1 MLDFLPLAGDV
12 WLLGF
17 LMLVA
22 AAAGLARGFSG
33 FGAAMIMVPLAS
45 TVVGP
50 QVAVPLI
57 LVVDGVA
64 SLALLPKAGRLAN
77 RPDVARITA
86 GAVIGVPMGVYL
98 LSRLDPLTIRWSIV
112 AVIAGLLALLM
123 SGWRYH
129 GKPWTP
135 LTVGVGT
142 LAGLLSGLA
151 QIGGPPVVAYWLGG
165 TVPAAIVRANI
176 ILYFA
181 LATVLSATAYVWNG
195 LITADVLI
203 LSAIVAPVYGV
214 AVWIGGR
221 MFGLADER
229 TFRRI
234 CYGMIAAAALVS
246 MPLLDGIL
254 R

>member
-1 MLDFLPLAGDV
+1 MADFLPLAGDV

-33 FGAAMIMVPLAS
+33 FGAAMIMGPLAS
-45 TVVGP
+45 TIVGP
-50 QVAVPLI
+50 QVAIPLI

-64 SLALLPKAGRLAN
+64 SLALLPKVGRLAN
-77 RPDVARITA
+77 RPDVARVTV
-86 GAVIGVPMGVYL
+86 GAMIGVPLGAYL
-98 LSRLDPLTIRWSIV
+98 LIHLDPLTIRWSIV
-112 AVIAGLLALLM
+112 AVIAVLLTVLG

-142 LAGLLSGLA
+142 VAGLLSGLA
-151 QIGGPPVVAYWLGG
+151 QLGGPPVVAYWLGG
-165 TVPAAIVRANI
+165 TSSVAVVRANL

-181 LATVLSATAYVWNG
+181 LATVLSAIAYIWSG
-195 LITADVLI
+195 LITPDVLI
-203 LSAIVAPVYGV
+203 LSAIIAPVYGV
-214 AVWIGGR
+214 AVWLGGR
-221 MFGLADER
+221 MFGWANER